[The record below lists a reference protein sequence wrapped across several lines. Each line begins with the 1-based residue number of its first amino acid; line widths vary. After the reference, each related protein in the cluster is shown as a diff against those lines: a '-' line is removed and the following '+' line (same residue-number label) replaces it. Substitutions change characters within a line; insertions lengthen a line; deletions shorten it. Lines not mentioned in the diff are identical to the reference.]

1 MKTKGAGL
9 SKVVHAEDIEAMAVA
24 GMSQKQ
30 IADYYGISRQQMTNI
45 IRENEELDHA
55 LSFGLQNVYVRCI
68 KTIMSLVDNGTEKS
82 KMFGAVYMLNNKF
95 GWMEEKYRKEEKT
108 TNFSTATIYIPWNG
122 RDPLPEN
129 AISEDSIIT
138 EE

>member
-9 SKVVHAEDIEAMAVA
+9 AKVVHPKDIEAMAVA

-68 KTIMSLVDNGTEKS
+68 KTIMSLVDNGNEKS

-95 GWMEEKYRKEEKT
+95 GWMEERHRKEEKAIDHP
-108 TNFSTATIYIPWNG
+108 SVTIYLPDNG
-122 RDPLPEN
+122 RNPT
-129 AISEDSIIT
+129 I
-138 EE
+138 EEVIE